1 MFSENNDNFCFE
13 DCSFVVHK
21 SKESCSRVVMW
32 REFQLIHSYTCES
45 SFCGP
50 TRGVHTGHHF
60 NTKILEDVGKSFCLT
75 LVEIGDKEKYK
86 KTFQTLGIRFPINAP

>member
-1 MFSENNDNFCFE
+1 
-13 DCSFVVHK
+13 
-21 SKESCSRVVMW
+21 MW

-60 NTKILEDVGKSFCLT
+60 NTKILEDIGKFFCLT

-86 KTFQTLGIRFPINAP
+86 KTFQTLGIRFPINAHPQKRGYMDDDEEEEQ